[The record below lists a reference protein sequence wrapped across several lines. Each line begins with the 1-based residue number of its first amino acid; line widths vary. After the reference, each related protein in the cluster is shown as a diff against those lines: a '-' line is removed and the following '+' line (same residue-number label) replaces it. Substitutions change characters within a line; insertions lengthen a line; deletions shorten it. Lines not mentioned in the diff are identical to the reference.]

1 MNYQDKYWELARQ
14 QAEYIDQLIIMKLKV
29 LESELRELNQGMQIR
44 LHGAFLRRLH
54 NFNRGECNAI
64 TLEKFLTDISEIG
77 YSISQDYQ
85 EGYINSERDYD
96 PESGDYT
103 FRTIVDPTKIKL
115 TVTYK
120 VISI

>member
-1 MNYQDKYWELARQ
+1 MDYQDKYWELAKQ
-14 QAEYIDQLIIMKLKV
+14 QAEYIDSLIIMKLKV
-29 LESELRELNQGMQIR
+29 LESELREVNQAGPR
-44 LHGAFLRRLH
+44 VHGAFLRRLH
-54 NFNRGECNAI
+54 NFNRGECNTR
-64 TLEKFLTDISEIG
+64 TLEKFLSDINEIG

-103 FRTIVDPTKIKL
+103 FRTIIDPTKIQL